1 MNRLNK
7 ILAFILALQI
17 VLLAARALW
26 PESESRASGE
36 ALLANFDTAA
46 VAQLRITDAGG
57 KQLVLKKDGDNWV
70 LPDYGN
76 YPALPTRVSLLLDK
90 IKGLRTDRLI
100 TRSTTSH
107 RRLRVSSDEFERLIE
122 IESGES
128 THKLYLGKSGGG
140 STLHVR
146 LDDQPQVY
154 LVSGLA
160 VSDAGVAVSSWIN
173 TLYFSVP
180 SDQVIS
186 LRLQN
191 ANGTF
196 EFTKSGDTWSMAGL
210 AEGETLNQQ
219 ALTTLLSQVTS
230 LYMSTPI
237 GKEEGADFGLDAPQA
252 TITLRVL
259 EPEETPEPTP
269 DIAQS
274 PLATATPDP
283 QATPTATPTPHYV
296 EKEYTILIGAK
307 RDDGVVAK
315 SPTSDY
321 YVLLTEAVAERFTKK
336 TRADFITLPP
346 TPTPEPTVTPEET
359 AATPAPMSTP
369 VPSGTPTAVDLPMP
383 PLATPTPTAT
393 VEPEAGSS

>member
-237 GKEEGADFGLDAPQA
+237 GKEELADFGLDAPQA

-359 AATPAPMSTP
+359 ASPLAPMSTP
-369 VPSGTPTAVDLPMP
+369 VPSGTPTAVDLPTP
-383 PLATPTPTAT
+383 PSATPTPTAT
-393 VEPEAGSS
+393 E

>member
-26 PESESRASGE
+26 PESKSRASGE

-46 VAQLRITDAGG
+46 VTQVRISDADG
-57 KQLVLKKDGDNWV
+57 KQVVLKKDGDEWV

-122 IESGES
+122 FEGGDSA
-128 THKLYLGKSGGG
+128 HKLYLGKSGGG
-140 STLHVR
+140 NTLHVR

-160 VSDAGVAVSSWIN
+160 LSDAGVAVSSWIN
-173 TLYFSVP
+173 TLYFSAL

-196 EFTKSGDTWSMAGL
+196 EFTKSGDTWNMAGL
-210 AEGETLNQQ
+210 AEGETLNEQ
-219 ALTTLLSQVTS
+219 ALKTLLNQVTA
-230 LYMSTPI
+230 LYMSAPI
-237 GKEEGADFGLDAPQA
+237 GKEEQADFGLDAPQA

-274 PLATATPDP
+274 PLMTATPDP
-283 QATPTATPTPHYV
+283 QATPTATPTPQYV
-296 EKEYTILIGAK
+296 EQEYTILIGAALE
-307 RDDGVVAK
+307 DGVVAK
-315 SPTSDY
+315 SSTSDY
-321 YVLLTEAVAERFTKK
+321 YVLLTETVAGRFTQK
-336 TRADFITLPP
+336 TRADFITLPS
-346 TPTPEPTVTPEET
+346 TPTPEPTLTPGEAT
-359 AATPAPMSTP
+359 AAPASMSTP
-369 VPSGTPTAVDLPMP
+369 VASVTPAV
-383 PLATPTPTAT
+383 TPTPEPTAT
-393 VEPEAGSS
+393 AEPEAGN

>member
-7 ILAFILALQI
+7 ILAFILALQL

-26 PESESRASGE
+26 PESETRASGE

-46 VAQLRITDAGG
+46 VAQLRITDASG

-154 LVSGLA
+154 LVNGLA

-237 GKEEGADFGLDAPQA
+237 GKEELADFGLDAPQA

-346 TPTPEPTVTPEET
+346 TPTPEPTVTPEE
-359 AATPAPMSTP
+359 AALPPSPMSTP
-369 VPSGTPTAVDLPMP
+369 VPSGTPTAVDLPTP
-383 PLATPTPTAT
+383 PSATPTPTAT

>member
-36 ALLANFDTAA
+36 ALLADFDTAA
-46 VAQLRITDAGG
+46 VTQLRISDGDG
-57 KQLVLKKDGDNWV
+57 KQVVLKKDGDEWV

-122 IESGES
+122 IEGGDS

-140 STLHVR
+140 NTLHVR

-196 EFTKSGDTWSMAGL
+196 EFTKSGDSWNMAGL
-210 AEGETLNQQ
+210 AEGETLNEQ
-219 ALTTLLSQVTS
+219 ALKTLLNQITA
-230 LYMSTPI
+230 LYMSAPI
-237 GKEEGADFGLDAPQA
+237 GKEEQADFGLDAPQA
-252 TITLRVL
+252 TIILRVL

-274 PLATATPDP
+274 PLMTATPDP
-283 QATPTATPTPHYV
+283 QATPTATPTPQYV
-296 EKEYTILIGAK
+296 EKEYTVLIGAT

-315 SPTSDY
+315 SSASDY
-321 YVLLTEAVAERFTKK
+321 YVLLTEAVADRFTQK
-336 TRADFITLPP
+336 TRADFITLPS
-346 TPTPEPTVTPEET
+346 TPTPEPTVTPGEA

-369 VPSGTPTAVDLPMP
+369 VAPVTPP
-383 PLATPTPTAT
+383 TPEPTAT
-393 VEPEAGSS
+393 PAPTATAAPEAGS

>member
-7 ILAFILALQI
+7 ILAFILALQL

-36 ALLANFDTAA
+36 ALLTNFDTAA
-46 VAQLRITDAGG
+46 VTQLRISDGDG
-57 KQLVLKKDGDNWV
+57 KQVVLKKDGDNWV

-76 YPALPTRVSLLLDK
+76 YQALPTRVSLLLDK

-107 RRLRVSSDEFERLIE
+107 RRLRVSDDEFERLIE
-122 IESGES
+122 IESGDS

-140 STLHVR
+140 NTLHVR

-173 TLYFSVP
+173 TLYFSAS

-196 EFTKSGDTWSMAGL
+196 EFTKSGDTWNMAGL

-230 LYMSTPI
+230 LYMSAPI
-237 GKEEGADFGLDAPQA
+237 GKEAQADFGLDAPQA

-259 EPEETPEPTP
+259 EPEEAPEPTP

-283 QATPTATPTPHYV
+283 QATPTATPTPQYV

-315 SPTSDY
+315 SSASDY
-321 YVLLTEAVAERFTKK
+321 YVLLTEAVAGRFTQK
-336 TRADFITLPP
+336 TRTDFIAPPP
-346 TPTPEPTVTPEET
+346 TPTPEPTLTPGES
-359 AATPAPMSTP
+359 AATPAPTSTLEAP
-369 VPSGTPTAVDLPMP
+369 ITPTVP
-383 PLATPTPTAT
+383 PTPEPTVTPAPTAT
-393 VEPEAGSS
+393 AEPEAGN

>member
-7 ILAFILALQI
+7 ILAFILALQL

-26 PESESRASGE
+26 PESESRALGE

-46 VAQLRITDAGG
+46 VTQLRITDAGG

-76 YPALPTRVSLLLDK
+76 YPVMPTRVSLLLDK

-107 RRLRVSSDEFERLIE
+107 RRLRVSNDEFERLIE
-122 IESGES
+122 IESGDS

-160 VSDAGVAVSSWIN
+160 ISDAGVAVSGWID

-219 ALTTLLSQVTS
+219 ALTTLLNQVTS
-230 LYMSTPI
+230 LRMSTPI
-237 GKEEGADFGLDAPQA
+237 GKEEQADFGLDAPQA

-283 QATPTATPTPHYV
+283 QATPTATPTPRYV
-296 EKEYTILIGAK
+296 EKEYTILIGAA

-315 SPTSDY
+315 SPMSDY
-321 YVLLTEAVAERFTKK
+321 YVLLTEATAERFTQK
-336 TRADFITLPP
+336 TREDFITLPP
-346 TPTPEPTVTPEET
+346 TPTPEPTLTPEES
-359 AATPAPMSTP
+359 AATPAPVGTP
-369 VPSGTPTAVDLPMP
+369 VASVTPTVP
-383 PLATPTPTAT
+383 PTPERTATPAPTAT
-393 VEPEAGSS
+393 AEPEAGS